1 MDFIYVAVFSELQTC
16 LQDQNQVKSVT
27 DLESCWVNLLTFF
40 FSKKIRH
47 FMSRTSFLA
56 LTKKIWKRCIQTDL
70 SLVSCLEQLSGK
82 ISLGWKNLVG
92 FKMWLQCSR
101 GTLCDMVAGVALQG
115 TSGVIWFCFK
125 FAGIWGGK
133 RRSEKQAVA
142 CWRPRQETTDA
153 VIQCRKRWSP
163 YIEGARVVT
172 VDGQLTVP
180 PPWRWL
186 RRWKVWLGGD
196 AWKPGAC
203 RRQYATVCGL
213 FSSWHLDIWKRS

>member
-16 LQDQNQVKSVT
+16 LQDQNQVKSGT
-27 DLESCWVNLLTFF
+27 DLESCWVNLLTFFF

-133 RRSEKQAVA
+133 KEVGKTGSSLLKAKGRDNWCSYSVQKALKSIYWRSQGCDRGWPINCATA
-142 CWRPRQETTDA
+142 MA
-153 VIQCRKRWSP
+153 VIKTLKSMTWGRCMETW
-163 YIEGARVVT
+163 
-172 VDGQLTVP
+172 
-180 PPWRWL
+180 
-186 RRWKVWLGGD
+186 
-196 AWKPGAC
+196 
-203 RRQYATVCGL
+203 GL
-213 FSSWHLDIWKRS
+213 